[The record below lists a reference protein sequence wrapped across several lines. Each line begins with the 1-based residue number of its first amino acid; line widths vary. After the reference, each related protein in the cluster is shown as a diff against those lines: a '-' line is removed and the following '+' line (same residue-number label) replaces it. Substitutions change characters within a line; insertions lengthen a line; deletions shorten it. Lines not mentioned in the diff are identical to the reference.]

1 MQLTIY
7 FDGQFWV
14 GVAED
19 PDCEPPRLARHI
31 FGAEPQDAEVLRFV
45 NRQMF
50 ALLTADASSVSSAV
64 ARATPAGILAANPKR
79 RARGAAAAL
88 RQHGISTRAQA
99 ALQQQYEA
107 HKQEHMARS
116 RRERDAESERKWLL
130 KRQRARARH
139 RGR

>member
-1 MQLTIY
+1 MQLTVY

-19 PDCEPPRLARHI
+19 PEYEPPRVARHI
-31 FGAEPQDAEVLRFV
+31 FGAEPHDADVLRFV

-50 ALLTADASSVSSAV
+50 ALLAEAASAAQGERVRV
-64 ARATPAGILAANPKR
+64 APDGVLAANPKR
-79 RARGAAAAL
+79 RAREAAAAL
-88 RQHGISTRAQA
+88 RQHGISTKAQA

-107 HKQEHMARS
+107 RKHERAARS
-116 RRERDAESERKWLL
+116 REERDAGLERKWLL
-130 KRQRARARH
+130 KRERAKARH